1 MGLLCK
7 CLIVRMKGFLLTI
20 IFFYNIILASSQ
32 TETTPP
38 WTTAPRLPCNNH
50 ECEVGDDGYFSE
62 GDCEDT
68 FCQCN
73 AGQGILHT
81 CEEGTFFD
89 PVMEVCNWP
98 WNIPSCGNT
107 LPPEPEC
114 SYQCGEE
121 NGLFPE
127 GCCSEV
133 YCQCYRGQ
141 GTLQHC
147 PSGSVFNQQE
157 GFCDDPDTLD
167 CCSF

>member
-1 MGLLCK
+1 MG
-7 CLIVRMKGFLLTI
+7 MKGFLLATLFLSN
-20 IFFYNIILASSQ
+20 IFLASSQ

-73 AGQGILHT
+73 GGQGFLHT

-98 WNIPSCGNT
+98 WNIPSCGNI
-107 LPPEPEC
+107 LQPDLQKEKFRPV
-114 SYQCGEE
+114 SR
-121 NGLFPE
+121 FP
-127 GCCSEV
+127 SKKKKKKKKK
-133 YCQCYRGQ
+133 
-141 GTLQHC
+141 
-147 PSGSVFNQQE
+147 
-157 GFCDDPDTLD
+157 
-167 CCSF
+167 